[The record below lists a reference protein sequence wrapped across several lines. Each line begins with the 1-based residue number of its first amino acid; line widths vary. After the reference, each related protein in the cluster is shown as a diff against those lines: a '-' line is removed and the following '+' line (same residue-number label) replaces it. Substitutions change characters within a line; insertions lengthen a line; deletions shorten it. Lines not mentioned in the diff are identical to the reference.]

1 MEGREVNETRER
13 EMDRRLQPLT
23 EFPGDLGEREP
34 EAEDIERCFVSGA
47 YIEYAGVRLLTYLPA
62 KAHNGSPQLIVIPPT
77 AADAQVFL
85 RQSGL
90 MELADKK
97 QFFVHVLWADE
108 GAWDIGQAG
117 VWGKNVI
124 ACVSARK
131 RYVGCASAVYLLGVG
146 DGAAAACRIAAVC
159 TEAIAGMVCVGGGV
173 PDGAD
178 EKIPEDTGAKTGD
191 ADAGL
196 PLPVWLWAPPGS
208 GWLERTTAFWRQHN
222 GVSAVTSVQAG
233 GNLIYRLPCGT
244 RISPNEETEAS
255 QVRVTASLEKPAA
268 RDLERMWDFLASV
281 RRHKGPGHPC
291 LRFYHAPERCNAVSR
306 FMEHAGVRR
315 RWLEYIPSTPVP
327 EAGYPLVVVL
337 HGRGGTAE
345 SFFDASR
352 MWMVAEERGFI
363 ALFPQAYCYQQY
375 PPDGVRNVSMW
386 DYPDG
391 SLQADNV
398 GFIRRM
404 VEEAAGRYPVDRS
417 RIYCCGQSS
426 GGMMTM
432 DLALYASDLFAAAAP
447 WSTASIPDGKRTV
460 TKEAIP
466 VFLMRGKEDGLP
478 RQKTFA
484 EYPFRCN
491 SRLKAMLDYFL
502 ERYGLEKEAREY
514 ESGIYHYYVYC
525 TSKGVPMVTFVDVEG
540 LPHASIPEESWMAY
554 DLFLSKFSRGGE
566 GELLYMGKRL
576 E

>member
-13 EMDRRLQPLT
+13 EMDRELQPLT

-62 KAHNGSPQLIVIPPT
+62 GAHNGSPQLIVIPPA

-159 TEAIAGMVCVGGGV
+159 TEAIAGMVCVGGGI
-173 PDGAD
+173 PDGAG
-178 EKIPEDTGAKTGD
+178 EKIPGETGAL
-191 ADAGL
+191 DAGL

-222 GVSAVTSVQAG
+222 GLSAVTSVQAG

-255 QVRVTASLEKPAA
+255 QVRVTASLEKP
-268 RDLERMWDFLASV
+268 
-281 RRHKGPGHPC
+281 
-291 LRFYHAPERCNAVSR
+291 
-306 FMEHAGVRR
+306 
-315 RWLEYIPSTPVP
+315 I
-327 EAGYPLVVVL
+327 YPKKF
-337 HGRGGTAE
+337 
-345 SFFDASR
+345 S
-352 MWMVAEERGFI
+352 
-363 ALFPQAYCYQQY
+363 
-375 PPDGVRNVSMW
+375 
-386 DYPDG
+386 
-391 SLQADNV
+391 DN
-398 GFIRRM
+398 
-404 VEEAAGRYPVDRS
+404 S
-417 RIYCCGQSS
+417 RINQ
-426 GGMMTM
+426 
-432 DLALYASDLFAAAAP
+432 
-447 WSTASIPDGKRTV
+447 
-460 TKEAIP
+460 
-466 VFLMRGKEDGLP
+466 
-478 RQKTFA
+478 
-484 EYPFRCN
+484 
-491 SRLKAMLDYFL
+491 
-502 ERYGLEKEAREY
+502 
-514 ESGIYHYYVYC
+514 
-525 TSKGVPMVTFVDVEG
+525 
-540 LPHASIPEESWMAY
+540 
-554 DLFLSKFSRGGE
+554 
-566 GELLYMGKRL
+566 
-576 E
+576 